1 MSVVSIPSAK
11 TAFHE
16 LIQYFIICWPV
27 DHYCGKCWSIKR
39 FQVDSLPL
47 FRAIWIWF
55 VLCFCCG
62 SDGKE
67 SVCNAG
73 DPGSIPGLGKSPGRK
88 VWQPTPV
95 FLPEKSHG
103 QSSLVVC
110 SPWGHKKWDITG
122 QLTVSHPQILWAALS
137 LSISKFMCWTSNLQY
152 LRMWLSGYL
161 LKRWLN

>member
-39 FQVDSLPL
+39 RQVDSLPL

-67 SVCNAG
+67 SLQCRRPRFNPWVGKIPWKEGMATHS
-73 DPGSIPGLGKSPGRK
+73 SILAWKIPWTEQPDGL
-88 VWQPTPV
+88 
-95 FLPEKSHG
+95 
-103 QSSLVVC
+103 C
-110 SPWGHKKWDITG
+110 SPWGHKEWDITG

-137 LSISKFMCWTSNLQY
+137 LNISKFMCWTSNLQY

-161 LKRWLN
+161 VKRWLN